1 MNAATPVCVTAA
13 HDDYAIWFHVDAGVT
28 APLLRALEVPAC
40 TCLYHVFYSRERI
53 MQLNDTAHTAAYADA
68 IAALLARR
76 PGARLLQA
84 DDGVVLATAAAEI
97 GGVTVALPHLSG
109 YARHLHAEL
118 FRCALGLPDARDSVA
133 SAYARIGFSCRADSH
148 RTPAFSKATF
158 DLAPAEGG
166 MPAGGPFDVLM
177 AEPYYANF
185 QSALPWRGLVHFW
198 YAAAKE
204 IYACVQIGRL
214 TVRATR
220 WDVLFLTRHLR
231 TQWAACLRPEAVI
244 VPAKATLYAR
254 LAWLPHL
261 WRAHARYARS

>member
-13 HDDYAIWFHVDAGVT
+13 HDDYTIWFHVDARVT
-28 APLLRALEVPAC
+28 APLLRTLEVPAC

-53 MQLNDTAHTAAYADA
+53 MQLNDAAHTAAYADA

-118 FRCALGLPDARDSVA
+118 FRCELGLPDARNSVA
-133 SAYARIGFSCRADSH
+133 SAYARIGFGCRAGSH
-148 RTPAFSKATF
+148 RTPAFSKTTF
-158 DLAPAEGG
+158 DLAPVEGG
-166 MPAGGPFDVLM
+166 MPAGGPFDILM

-198 YAAAKE
+198 YVAAREIRRLRTDRTANGAGNAMGCAPLEQAPPHAVGCVLAARSSHCPRQGHPVRPAGVAAAPL
-204 IYACVQIGRL
+204 A
-214 TVRATR
+214 
-220 WDVLFLTRHLR
+220 R
-231 TQWAACLRPEAVI
+231 TCEV
-244 VPAKATLYAR
+244 
-254 LAWLPHL
+254 
-261 WRAHARYARS
+261 